1 MEVTKMNIPNPKV
14 SIGLP
19 VYNGENFL
27 TEAIEAILDQT
38 YTDFELIITD
48 NASTDHT
55 EAICTEYADRDRR
68 IRYYR
73 SEENR
78 GASWNFNRSFEL
90 ARGEYFK
97 WAAHDDLFAP
107 EFLEKCV
114 DVLDRYPC
122 ISVCHTK
129 VKVIDKE
136 GGFYDDEDIYVKL
149 TNENIKLRTDSTV
162 VADRLGDLV
171 NFRHSCYQVFGL
183 IRSSALKQTSLIDKY
198 AGSDRV
204 LLVRLGL
211 LGQFWEIPEFLFYL
225 RRHPEQSVKICSYS
239 MHLYNFWHD
248 PEKRG
253 KITYPHWRVFSE
265 YLSAIKQTSLTWQE
279 KIQCYW
285 QLRLLLLGEWQLG
298 KMMAIDLLVAFVQI
312 LDLFVSIEFLEKIY
326 RKRHRGEAN
335 LNELNIDDLIFG
347 RYPKLGKTD
356 IG

>member
-1 MEVTKMNIPNPKV
+1 MEVKNMNLPSPKV

-27 TEAIEAILDQT
+27 AEAIEAILAQT
-38 YTDFELIITD
+38 YSDFELIITD
-48 NASTDHT
+48 NASSDRT
-55 EAICTEYADRDRR
+55 EAICLKYVDRDPR

-114 DVLDRYPC
+114 NILDRDPS
-122 ISVCHTK
+122 IAVCHSQ
-129 VKVIDKE
+129 VKVIDRE
-136 GGFYDDEDIYVKL
+136 GNFYDDEDIYVKL
-149 TNENIKLRTDSTV
+149 TNENVKLRTNSAIV
-162 VADRLGDLV
+162 SERFSDLV

-183 IRSSALKQTSLIDKY
+183 IRRSALQETQLIDKY

-204 LLVRLGL
+204 LLVKLGL
-211 LGQFWEIPEFLFYL
+211 LGKFWEIPECLFYL
-225 RRHPEQSVKICSYS
+225 RRHPDQSVKICSYS

-265 YLSAIKQTSLTWQE
+265 YLSAIKQTPLTWAE
-279 KIQCYW
+279 KIICYW
-285 QLRLLLLGEWQLG
+285 QLRLLLWGEWQLG
-298 KMMAIDLLVAFVQI
+298 RMMAIDLLVAFIQI
-312 LDLFVSIEFLEKIY
+312 LDLAIDIEFLEKIY
-326 RKRHRGEAN
+326 RKKHREETT
-335 LNELNIDDLIFG
+335 LNEQKIDNLIFG
-347 RYPKLGKTD
+347 RYPKLSKTNV
-356 IG
+356 

>member
-1 MEVTKMNIPNPKV
+1 MEVKKMNPSNPKV

-27 TEAIEAILDQT
+27 AEALEAILAQT
-38 YTDFELIITD
+38 YRDFELIIAD
-48 NASTDHT
+48 NASSDRT
-55 EAICTEYADRDRR
+55 EAICREYAEIDDR

-78 GASWNFNRSFEL
+78 GASWNFNRSFDL

-114 DVLDRYPC
+114 AVLDRDPS
-122 ISVCHTK
+122 IAVCHSH
-129 VKVIDKE
+129 VKVIDRE
-136 GGFYDDEDIYVKL
+136 GKFYDDEDIYVKL
-149 TNENIKLRTDSTV
+149 TNENVKLRTDSAI
-162 VADRLGDLV
+162 VAERFSDLV

-183 IRSSALKQTSLIDKY
+183 IRRSALQQTPLIDKY

-211 LGQFWEIPEFLFYL
+211 LGKFWEIPECLFYL
-225 RRHPEQSVKICSYS
+225 RRHRDQSVKICSYS

-253 KITYPHWRVFSE
+253 KITYPHWRVFAE
-265 YLSAIKQTSLTWQE
+265 YLSAINQTPLTWLE

-285 QLRLLLLGEWQLG
+285 QLRLLLSGEWQLG
-298 KMMAIDLLVAFVQI
+298 KMMAIDLLVAFIQI
-312 LDLFVSIEFLEKIY
+312 LDLIISIEFLEKIY

-335 LNELNIDDLIFG
+335 LNEQKIDNLIFG
-347 RYPKLGKTD
+347 RYPKLGKTNV
-356 IG
+356 